1 MLETSDFT
9 ANYVGTNVRYKFGR
23 AAQHMTEKCRRGYFL
38 LIIFLLL
45 QTPLL
50 YLTLRGSGGTPPPP
64 VFQNASSPVQRYAL
78 EDDIVIG
85 ILASGR
91 LLARLDTIENTW
103 KKHWPNSPFIY
114 VSDNFE
120 VFTDAHQRWLK
131 NPNYFI
137 PKDENNVP
145 CANTKHGLNCKLE
158 FMYTTMWKKWP
169 NKKWYIRGVDDTW
182 VHKKIYYSGWIC
194 TMPQNPISLVTVAI
208 ITMMSFL
215 PNFCMRGFL
224 ISQILLTIA
233 MEAQVG

>member
-131 NPNYFI
+131 NPNYYV

-145 CANTKHGLNCKLE
+145 CGNTKHGLNCKLE

-169 NKKWYIRGVDDTW
+169 NKKWYIRTVDDTW
-182 VHKKIYYSGWIC
+182 LHKKNILQWLDKYNASKPYFFGYGGYYNYDVYPPTLLYIKDPNV
-194 TMPQNPISLVTVAI
+194 TDLV
-208 ITMMSFL
+208 
-215 PNFCMRGFL
+215 NYCDGG
-224 ISQILLTIA
+224 
-233 MEAQVG
+233 VG